1 MAKDC
6 IFCKIINGELETKF
20 VHKEDDIFVVHDKN
34 PKAPVH
40 LLIVPRLH
48 IKTFLDLKS
57 KHFPVLT
64 KMIKVIQ
71 RLVKEKKLEGS
82 YRVLINGG
90 AHQKVDHLHLH
101 LLSEEKFV
109 D

>member
-1 MAKDC
+1 MAKNC
-6 IFCKIINGELETKF
+6 VFCQIINGELETKF
-20 VHKEDDIFVVHDKN
+20 VHKEDDIFVVHDIN

-40 LLIVPRLH
+40 LLIVPRQH
-48 IKTFLDLKS
+48 IKTFLDLGDN
-57 KHFPVLT
+57 HFPVLT

-90 AHQKVDHLHLH
+90 AHQLVDHLHFH
-101 LLSEEKFV
+101 LLSEEKLV

>member
-20 VHKEDDIFVVHDKN
+20 VHKEDDVFVFHDVN

-40 LLIVPRLH
+40 LLIVPRQH
-48 IKTFLDLKS
+48 VKTFLDLGD
-57 KHFPVLT
+57 KHFLVLT

-71 RLVKEKKLEGS
+71 RLVKKKKLQSG

-90 AHQKVDHLHLH
+90 RHQEVDHLHFH
-101 LLSEEKFV
+101 LLG